1 MNIRTLIMTA
11 VIMPVMA
18 FAQETATS
26 TDTTADKKTSD
37 TTFVFNKQKF
47 EISQNGERTSV
58 KVYKKNGTE
67 MKKTVETEFLDGQ
80 EVEQVYVTSP
90 FIPRR
95 TYKRHSQE
103 YSHYPFMFA
112 GGDLLAG
119 SAFGTSS
126 SDRYSRDGKSSE
138 WGFTGA
144 SFVYPLTPSLAI
156 TSALSIAHVSHHFKT
171 GYVLNTI
178 DGVTSLQP
186 FKGDNDDDRP
196 SKSYLSYWTIRMP
209 LMAEWSMRVGVD
221 DLFAAFGPSVEFR
234 FNERSRYK
242 LGKKHTISK
251 DVNMNPVG
259 LNLEARVGYGSFM
272 LYARTALTPLLRT
285 EYAPEWHPFA
295 VGMGLRF

>member
-1 MNIRTLIMTA
+1 MNIRTLIMAAALMPA
-11 VIMPVMA
+11 VT

-26 TDTTADKKTSD
+26 TDTTAARKACD

-58 KVYKKNGTE
+58 KVYNKNGTE

-90 FIPRR
+90 FIPRK
-95 TYKRHSQE
+95 TYKRRSQE
-103 YSHYPFMFA
+103 YSHYPLMFA
-112 GGDLLAG
+112 GGNLLAG

-126 SDRYSRDGKSSE
+126 SDRYSRDGKSGE

-144 SFVYPLTPSLAI
+144 SFEYPLTPSLAI

-171 GYVLNTI
+171 DYMLNTI
-178 DGVTSLQP
+178 DGMTSIQP
-186 FKGDNDDDRP
+186 FKGDDDDDRP
-196 SKSYLSYWTIRMP
+196 SKSYLSYWTVRIP
-209 LMAEWSMRVGVD
+209 VMAEWSMRVGSD
-221 DLFAAFGPSVEFR
+221 DLYAALGPSVEFR

-242 LGKKHTISK
+242 LGKKHTLTK
-251 DVNMNPVG
+251 DVNMNPFG
-259 LNLEARVGYGSFM
+259 LNLEARIGYGSFM

-285 EYAPEWHPFA
+285 KYAPEWHPFA

>member
-144 SFVYPLTPSLAI
+144 SFEYPLTPSLAI

-285 EYAPEWHPFA
+285 EYAPEWYPFA